1 VIAGFSQHNDE
12 RWHRAN
18 EVPQQLRENTDME
31 TNSEHPETPAKEQAP
46 ERLPDAACSDLIE
59 VRMRGGTI
67 IRIPAGRGDG
77 MPYDLLLEALKV
89 CQHWDDDEEE
99 WRDGDPFVYLE
110 VIHGQNKLL

>member
-1 VIAGFSQHNDE
+1 
-12 RWHRAN
+12 
-18 EVPQQLRENTDME
+18 M
-31 TNSEHPETPAKEQAP
+31 
-46 ERLPDAACSDLIE
+46 IE

-89 CQHWDDDEEE
+89 CKHWDEEDQE

-110 VIHGQNKLL
+110 VLHGQDAEVRHGAKDADLD